1 MKIGVL
7 LNHLS
12 SHGGIEKIASQKI
25 NAWIDL
31 YGYEVVLITKNQQG
45 KKFIYSINEKCKHYN
60 LNISN
65 HNGSKYSY
73 LKNLKN
79 YYNLFFVLNSIIR
92 KEKIDIVFSTLTSID
107 SLIIPFVKK
116 EVPKILEFHHSG
128 FFLPTNSWSFKKK
141 IIEQYKSVVV
151 LNKDEVNYY
160 GLKNIKIIPNFID
173 DFQNNE
179 IKVKKQ
185 NIIISGGRID
195 PIKQFDHLV
204 EIWSTIAHKH
214 PDWEVHIYGNGSK
227 EELQKLTNSIQ
238 KYKLTNSFKV
248 FPATSDFKSKL
259 MESKI
264 FVQVSASECF
274 PMVLLEAMQTKLSIL
289 AYDSPN
295 GPRNIITNQKDGILV
310 PLNDKHHFAEK
321 LDFMINNNE
330 FRNSIIQNQEAKIF
344 KFSKTRVMQNWNDLV
359 MSFSKNK
366 F

>member
-12 SHGGIEKIASQKI
+12 SHGGIEKVASQKI

-31 YGYEVVLITKNQQG
+31 YGYEVVLITKNQHD
-45 KKFIYSINEKCKHYN
+45 KTFIYPINEKCKHYD
-60 LNISN
+60 LNIST
-65 HNGSKYSY
+65 HTGSKYSY

-79 YYNLFFVLNSIIR
+79 YYKLFSGLNSIIR
-92 KEKIDIVFSTLTSID
+92 KEKIDIVFSTFTSID
-107 SLIIPFVKK
+107 SLIVPFVKK

-128 FFLPTNSWSFKKK
+128 FFLPTNSWSFKKR
-141 IIEQYKSVVV
+141 IIEKYKAVVV

-173 DFQNNE
+173 DLQNNE
-179 IKVKKQ
+179 IKVNKR
-185 NIIISGGRID
+185 NIIISAGRID

-204 EIWSTIAHKH
+204 EIWSIIANKH
-214 PDWEVHIYGNGSK
+214 PDWEVHIYGDGSK
-227 EELQKLTNSIQ
+227 EELLKITEAISKYNLTS
-238 KYKLTNSFKV
+238 SFKV
-248 FPATSDFKSKL
+248 LPATSDFKSKL

-274 PMVLLEAMQTKLSIL
+274 PMVLLEAMQAKLSIL

-295 GPRNIITNQKDGILV
+295 GPRNIITNQKDGIIV
-310 PLNDKHHFAEK
+310 PLNEKQHFAEK
-321 LDFMINNNE
+321 LDFMITNPE
-330 FRNSIIQNQEAKIF
+330 FRNSLIQNQEAKIF
-344 KFSKTRVMQNWNDLV
+344 KFSKARVMQNWNDLAMLFV
-359 MSFSKNK
+359 KNK

>member
-45 KKFIYSINEKCKHYN
+45 KTFIYSINEKCIHYD
-60 LNISN
+60 LNIYTHTGN
-65 HNGSKYSY
+65 NFSY

-79 YYNLFFVLNSIIR
+79 YYQLFSSLNSIIR
-92 KEKIDIVFSTLTSID
+92 KEKIDILFSTLTSID

-128 FFLPTNSWSFKKK
+128 FFLPTDSWYFKKK
-141 IIEQYKSVVV
+141 IIEQYKAVVV
-151 LNKDEVNYY
+151 LNQDEVNYY
-160 GLKNIKIIPNFID
+160 GLRNIKIIPNFID

-179 IKVKKQ
+179 IKVNKR

-204 EIWSTIAHKH
+204 EIWSIIAHKH
-214 PDWEVHIYGNGSK
+214 PDWEVHIYGNGLK
-227 EELQKLTNSIQ
+227 EELQKITDAINKYNLTR
-238 KYKLTNSFKV
+238 SFKV
-248 FPATSDFKSKL
+248 FPATNDFKNKL
-259 MESKI
+259 FESSI

-274 PMVLLEAMQTKLSIL
+274 PMVLLEAMQAKLSIL

-295 GPRNIITNQKDGILV
+295 GPRNIIINQKDGIIV
-310 PLNDKHHFAEK
+310 PLNEKQHFAEK
-321 LDFMINNNE
+321 LNFMINHPE
-330 FRNSIIQNQEAKIF
+330 FRTSLLQNQEAKIF
-344 KFSKTRVMQNWNDLV
+344 KFSKTRVMQNWNDLAMLLV
-359 MSFSKNK
+359 KNK